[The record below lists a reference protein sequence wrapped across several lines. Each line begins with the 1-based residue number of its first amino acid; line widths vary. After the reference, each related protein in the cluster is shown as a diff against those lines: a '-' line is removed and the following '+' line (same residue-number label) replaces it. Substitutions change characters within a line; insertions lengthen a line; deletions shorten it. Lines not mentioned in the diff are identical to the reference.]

1 MSVDKNRE
9 NKQFIRAKYR
19 EYNRTKRYRY
29 RPESEWCTAMTGND
43 TILEIEGLRTYF
55 YIPGAAIPA
64 VDGISFNVGR
74 GRVIGIVG
82 ESGCGK
88 SAIGLSI
95 MGLLPG
101 PQGQISGGS
110 IRYWQECKQRAV
122 ELTKLGTRQYGAF
135 RGSEI
140 AMIFQEPMTALD
152 PLFPVGKQ
160 IDECLRFHK
169 KGLSPRERRDLI
181 RRLLGS
187 VGINR
192 DGIYNSYPFELSG
205 GMLQRVLIAMA
216 LCGDPKLIIA
226 DEPTTALDV
235 TIQAQ
240 ILLLLKNLQ
249 KERGMSMLFISHDL
263 GVIAGIADEVIVM
276 YAGRIVEQGTVQ
288 EIFDTPC
295 HPYTAALMR
304 SRPDLERETDSLELI
319 PGTIPDLRTLP
330 GGCYFKPRCIRCGA
344 PCADQYPPYYWVSKT
359 HRVSC
364 FLALEKSC

>member
-1 MSVDKNRE
+1 MSVDKNQE
-9 NKQFIRAKYR
+9 NKQIVRAKYR
-19 EYNRTKRYRY
+19 EYNRIKRYRY
-29 RPESEWCTAMTGND
+29 RPESEWSTAMKGDD
-43 TILEIEGLRTYF
+43 TILEVEDLRTCF
-55 YIPGAAIPA
+55 YTSSATIPA
-64 VDGISFNVGR
+64 VDGISFSVGR
-74 GRVIGIVG
+74 GKVIGIVG

-88 SAIGLSI
+88 SVTGLSI

-101 PQGQISGGS
+101 PRGQISGGT
-110 IRYWQECKQRAV
+110 IRYWQERKQRAV
-122 ELTKLGTRQYGAF
+122 ELTRLGTRQYGAF

-160 IDECLRFHK
+160 IDECLRFHNK
-169 KGLSPRERRDLI
+169 VLSPAERRNLI
-181 RRLLGS
+181 RRLLAS
-187 VGINR
+187 VGIGR

-205 GMLQRVLIAMA
+205 GMLQRVLIAIA

-249 KERGMSMLFISHDL
+249 KERGISMLFISHDL

-276 YAGRIVEQGTVQ
+276 YAGCIAEQGTVR

-304 SRPDLERETDSLELI
+304 CRPDLERETDMLEAI
-319 PGTIPDLRTLP
+319 PGTVPDLRTIS
-330 GGCYFKPRCIRCGA
+330 GGCHFQPRCVHFGKLCTDRC
-344 PCADQYPPYYWVSKT
+344 PPYYWVSKT
-359 HRVSC
+359 HRISC
-364 FLALEKSC
+364 FYRLKKLR